1 MKKRFLK
8 VRGVLA
14 GLCVLSLF
22 AGFTGLAGCGNASES
37 ARSYVTSNGSAQGA
51 SASKYDSYSS
61 DAANLSYEDYA
72 AEELWMEGE
81 SYDTALNNE
90 SSGSTVNG
98 QKLDQTSAS
107 KRKLIKTVNMNVET
121 QEYDTL
127 MGNLQ
132 ERVKELGG
140 YVQNMDSHNGSAYN
154 YSRSQ
159 RYANLTLRIPQQRL
173 DEFIGSISDLAN
185 VVSRSESVNDVTL
198 QYVDMQ
204 SHKESLQVE
213 QKRLLELL
221 ERAENLEDIIT
232 LENRLTNVRY
242 QIESME
248 SSLRTFDDQVDYST
262 VYLRIDEVKVY
273 TVVEEEEETV
283 WERMTH
289 GFMDSLED
297 VKDGFVNFGV
307 WFVVNIP
314 YLIIWAIVIT
324 VICLVLR
331 KLLRGKRR
339 KGVKKFRK
347 NKKGEGEDSSLEEP
361 KEKSEK

>member
-1 MKKRFLK
+1 M
-8 VRGVLA
+8 
-14 GLCVLSLF
+14 
-22 AGFTGLAGCGNASES
+22 
-37 ARSYVTSNGSAQGA
+37 
-51 SASKYDSYSS
+51 
-61 DAANLSYEDYA
+61 
-72 AEELWMEGE
+72 
-81 SYDTALNNE
+81 
-90 SSGSTVNG
+90 
-98 QKLDQTSAS
+98 
-107 KRKLIKTVNMNVET
+107 
-121 QEYDTL
+121 
-127 MGNLQ
+127 
-132 ERVKELGG
+132 
-140 YVQNMDSHNGSAYN
+140 
-154 YSRSQ
+154 
-159 RYANLTLRIPQQRL
+159 TLRIPQQSL

-221 ERAENLEDIIT
+221 EQADDLEDIIT
-232 LENRLTNVRY
+232 LEDRLTKVRY

-262 VYLRIDEVKVY
+262 VYLRIDEVKIY

-314 YLIIWAIVIT
+314 YLIIWAVVIT

-331 KLLRGKRR
+331 RITKGK
-339 KGVKKFRK
+339 KGKGLKKSRK
-347 NKKGEGEDSSLEEP
+347 NKVGEGEEASAKASELPGDSTKATDLTGASAQKDAQE
-361 KEKSEK
+361 